1 MVLIHD
7 VEVHAPH
14 QESESLFVVGV
25 TIFASIFDYFMG
37 FRKCVKSFISCIPCY
52 TCKLFYTMFI
62 LWSEGADTTLKCYI
76 PCLFYDLMALIRRWS
91 VYTMFILCSDGADAT
106 LKCFIQCLFYDLM
119 VLKRRWSVLY
129 HVYSMIG
136 WCWYDVEVF
145 YTMFILWSD
154 DADTTLK
161 CFIPF
166 LFYDLMAL
174 IRRWS
179 ACTTPGKWEFICS
192 SDNDFSFYLRLL
204 YGISEM
210 FRKCGIF
217 VFHFTVVFLLRFLI
231 ISLVHLHLQSF
242 NCWCMTISYM

>member
-1 MVLIHD
+1 
-7 VEVHAPH
+7 
-14 QESESLFVVGV
+14 
-25 TIFASIFDYFMG
+25 MG
-37 FRKCVKSFISCIPCY
+37 FRKCVKWFISCIPCY

-62 LWSEGADTTLKCYI
+62 LWSDGAGTTLKCFI
-76 PCLFYDLMALIRRWS
+76 PCLFYDLMVLI
-91 VYTMFILCSDGADAT
+91 
-106 LKCFIQCLFYDLM
+106 
-119 VLKRRWSVLY
+119 RRWSVLY
-129 HVYSMIG
+129 HVYSMIW

-154 DADTTLK
+154 GADATLK
-161 CFIPF
+161 CFIPC

-174 IRRWS
+174 MRRWS

-192 SDNDFSFYLRLL
+192 SHNDFSFYLRLF

-242 NCWCMTISYM
+242 NRWSMTISYM